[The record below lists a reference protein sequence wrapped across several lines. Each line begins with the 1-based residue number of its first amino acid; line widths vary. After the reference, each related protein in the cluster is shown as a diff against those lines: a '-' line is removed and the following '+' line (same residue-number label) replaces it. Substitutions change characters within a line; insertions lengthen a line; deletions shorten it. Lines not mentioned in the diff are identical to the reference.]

1 MDLET
6 LLAPVSPDDP
16 CGADLEYDPAYAEM
30 DRLTQGKPEQQIG
43 TTIVPAE
50 GPDWKAVQKMATE
63 LLGKSKDLRVAG
75 HLTKALL
82 SNGGWSGFATGL
94 GLLRGMVERYWDG
107 VHPKLDPSDDND
119 PTMRLN
125 VFASFA
131 DPAVLSVV
139 RATPLVSSRGA
150 GRFSLRDLEVAAGDV
165 PAPAGGA
172 DGGASASAPTM
183 ATIEGAVMECELEGL
198 QSTVTALRACLDA
211 VAGLE
216 AEVSAKVDSS
226 AAVSFGKLPVLLR
239 KAESFLGNRLAQRAG
254 GAAGEGNG
262 AGATPGANG
271 SGGAPARSFG
281 GAINSREDVVRALD
295 AICSYYAKN
304 EPSSPIPMFMERSKK
319 LVMMSFVDIVRELV
333 PDALQRVDMLRGQA
347 SEG

>member
-6 LLAPVSPDDP
+6 LLAPVNPDDP
-16 CGADLEYDPAYAEM
+16 CGADLEYDPGFAEM
-30 DRLTQGKPEQQIG
+30 ERLTQGKPEQQIG

-50 GPDWKAVQKMATE
+50 GPDWKVVQKMATE

-82 SNGGWSGFATGL
+82 SNSGWSGFATGL
-94 GLLRGMVERYWDG
+94 GLLRGLVERYWDG
-107 VHPKLDPSDDND
+107 VHPKLDPGDDND

-131 DPAVLSVV
+131 DSAVLSVV
-139 RATPLVSSRGA
+139 RATPLVSSRA
-150 GRFSLRDLEVAAGDV
+150 VGRFSLKDLEVAAGDV
-165 PAPAGGA
+165 PAPAGDGA
-172 DGGASASAPTM
+172 AAATM
-183 ATIEGAVMECELEGL
+183 ATIEGAVMECELAGL
-198 QSTVTALRACLDA
+198 ESTVTALRACLDA

-216 AEVSAKVDSS
+216 TAVSAKVDAS

-239 KAESFLGNRLAQRAG
+239 KAESFLGNRLAQRTAG
-254 GAAGEGNG
+254 GEAGQGNG
-262 AGATPGANG
+262 AGAMPGAD
-271 SGGAPARSFG
+271 GGAPVRSFG